1 MACQCFFQTFK
12 ETKLMNIVRYVNI
25 AFVAAG
31 LLAWVVM
38 ADVYVALFD
47 WFAPTQNYDLLGSDF
62 MTSDLLGLVTGIVVA
77 TILWTHNGIRKWG
90 TDVAT
95 ELSHVTWPGFNETR
109 QSTFVVIVVS
119 IVVSLILGLFDYVW
133 AWLTKLIYGV

>member
-1 MACQCFFQTFK
+1 
-12 ETKLMNIVRYVNI
+12 MNIVRYVNI

-38 ADVYVALFD
+38 ADVYVALFE
-47 WFAPTQNYDLLGSDF
+47 WFAPTKNVDLLGSDF
-62 MTSDLLGLVTGIVVA
+62 MTSDLMGLITGIIVTTV
-77 TILWTHNGIRKWG
+77 LWTHKGIRKWG

-95 ELSHVTWPGFNETR
+95 ELSHVTWPGFEETR

-119 IVVSLILGLFDYVW
+119 IIVSLILGLFDYVW
-133 AWLTKLIYGV
+133 AWLTKFIYGV